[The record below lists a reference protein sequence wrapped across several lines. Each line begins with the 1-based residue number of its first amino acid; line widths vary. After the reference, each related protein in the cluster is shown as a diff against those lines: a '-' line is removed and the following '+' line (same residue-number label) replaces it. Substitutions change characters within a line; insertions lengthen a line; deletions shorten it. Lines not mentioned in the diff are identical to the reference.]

1 MNGGDSIDFS
11 GSNFPTSGHDVT
23 CMYEGV
29 TGTVSGSTSTGAT
42 CTFSS
47 GVPAG
52 NAAIASLIFK
62 NQANASELTSDAD
75 GQTLTNTLSIGAGQN
90 GLSCSFAGG
99 CMYTV

>member
-1 MNGGDSIDFS
+1 MNGGDSI
-11 GSNFPTSGHDVT
+11 NFTGTNLPTSGHDVT
-23 CMYEGV
+23 CIYEGV
-29 TGTVSGSTSTGAT
+29 TGSVSGSTSSDAT

-62 NQANASELTSDAD
+62 NQADGSELTSDSNSL
-75 GQTLTNTLSIGAGQN
+75 TLTNALNIGAGQN